1 MGAAP
6 STNKTHFLIL
16 NSGESENEQTL
27 NDWSDKFDTRCVKCK
42 VNRRAAQVVEPCA
55 APPPAEKQLL
65 SVQMPKWLQSL
76 DTVRVA
82 FFREGLPHTRAPNTI
97 WLPYDWSVSPNY
109 KETLIHELIHIHQR
123 KNPDFWKDLYGRKWD
138 MVPFDGRLPA
148 EIEAR
153 RRFNPDTVQAPLY
166 IWRDEWIPVAVFLR
180 PDAPHL
186 REIRL
191 LFVHK
196 TGGWQAVPPAEWT
209 GFFGTAD
216 ASICEHPHEMAAY
229 MLTHDGTT
237 SLAKKLAIDFIQN
250 QQT

>member
-1 MGAAP
+1 MGNV
-6 STNKTHFLIL
+6 SSKTDFIIL
-16 NSGESENEQTL
+16 NSTDAEQELKQNEIYD
-27 NDWSDKFDTRCVKCK
+27 NFDAKCIKCK

-55 APPPAEKQLL
+55 APPSAYKRLL
-65 SVQMPKWLQSL
+65 SIQLPEWLQSL
-76 DTVRVA
+76 DKVRVA

-97 WLPYDWSVSPNY
+97 WLPYDWSISPNY

-138 MVPFDGRLPA
+138 MLPFNGRLPEA
-148 EIEAR
+148 VEIR
-153 RRFNPDTVQAPLY
+153 RRFNPDTIQAPLY

-209 GFFGTAD
+209 SFFGTAE
-216 ASICEHPHEMAAY
+216 ASTCEHPHEMAAY
-229 MLTHDGTT
+229 MLTKDTT
-237 SLAKKLAIDFIQN
+237 SLAKKVAIDFIQN
-250 QQT
+250 HQV